1 MQNKKL
7 NTVPPS
13 FQEVTG
19 PIDVTLRNDMLF
31 HRVMELSNSTLKGL
45 ICSLKGLNP
54 DDVKEVTVLNP
65 IDYSASVG
73 KEIILDVKVLMNSNE
88 LLDIELQLYHFK
100 EWEKRSLLYMCR
112 TFDSIGTAEN
122 YSQLKPT
129 TFIAIMDNPL
139 FPEHPEF
146 YSHYQFLNTKT
157 HQPYSTLL
165 GINVLYLK
173 QIERATKEDKA
184 NGLVYWARLFQT
196 TTWEDLKKLVR
207 EKPEFEEV
215 AKIMYN
221 SNLVQSQ
228 EKTLYEAHQKF
239 IGYQND
245 LYESGY
251 ADAKEADK
259 KEIDELTSKNEAL
272 VSEKAELVS
281 EIAQLKEKLAKA
293 GIPVE

>member
-1 MQNKKL
+1 MYGF
-7 NTVPPS
+7 S
-13 FQEVTG
+13 S
-19 PIDVTLRNDMLF
+19 M
-31 HRVMELSNSTLKGL
+31 
-45 ICSLKGLNP
+45 
-54 DDVKEVTVLNP
+54 
-65 IDYSASVG
+65 
-73 KEIILDVKVLMNSNE
+73 
-88 LLDIELQLYHFK
+88 
-100 EWEKRSLLYMCR
+100 
-112 TFDSIGTAEN
+112 
-122 YSQLKPT
+122 
-129 TFIAIMDNPL
+129 
-139 FPEHPEF
+139 
-146 YSHYQFLNTKT
+146 
-157 HQPYSTLL
+157 L

-173 QIERATKEDKA
+173 QIERATEEDKA

-251 ADAKEADK
+251 ADGSEKTKAEDQ
-259 KEIDELTSKNEAL
+259 KEIDDLTSQNEA
-272 VSEKAELVS
+272 LVS